1 MQVEVTIPE
10 NLSEITLGQYQRYI
24 KIQSELLEGGEL
36 DQKKEEFLMLKLI
49 EIFCNV
55 RGDDVLK
62 MRPSDIISIN
72 NILTDMLNLNP
83 NLVMRF
89 KMKGKEY
96 GFIPNLED
104 MTFGEYVDLDSNISD
119 FQEIHKAMAVLYR
132 PIEKKFKGQYTIKP
146 YEAKEADFMKAM
158 PMDVVFGSMIFFYH
172 LGSDLSKVMMDYL
185 QQEENRELHTQLLEL
200 SAKNGVG
207 ISQFLNSLKEML
219 HSSKISLN

>member
-55 RGDDVLK
+55 RGDYVLK

-72 NILTDMLNLNP
+72 NILTDMLNINP
-83 NLVMRF
+83 NLVMSF

-104 MTFGEYVDLDSNISD
+104 MSFGEYVDLDNYLSD
-119 FQEIHKAMAVLYR
+119 WDNMHKAMAVLYR
-132 PIEKKFKGQYTIKP
+132 PIKQKLGQKYIIND
-146 YEAKEADFMKAM
+146 YEVSDGEHLKEM
-158 PMDVVFGSMIFFYH
+158 PLDAVLGSVIFFYN
-172 LGSDLSKVMMDYL
+172 LGIALSKNIL
-185 QQEENRELHTQLLEL
+185 KSLEEQQETNLVEYI
-200 SAKNGVG
+200 SSDKNGVG
-207 ISQFLNSLKEML
+207 ISQYTHSLKGIL
-219 HSSKISLN
+219 DGLNISLN

>member
-1 MQVEVTIPE
+1 MKVDLVVP
-10 NLSEITLGQYQRYI
+10 NSLADITLGQYQKFVKISESNTDEKFISI
-24 KIQSELLEGGEL
+24 K
-36 DQKKEEFLMLKLI
+36 ML
-49 EIFCNV
+49 EIFCK
-55 RGDDVLK
+55 LK
-62 MRPSDIISIN
+62 LETIMTMKATSIKTVTAT
-72 NILTDMLNLNP
+72 LTEMFNAKQDLKHIFRMD
-83 NLVMRF
+83 
-89 KMKGKEY
+89 GIQY

-104 MTFGEYVDLDSNISD
+104 MTLGEYVDLDSNISD

-132 PIEKKFKGQYTIKP
+132 PIEKKFKGQYTIEP

>member
-1 MQVEVTIPE
+1 MKVDLVVP
-10 NLSEITLGQYQRYI
+10 NSLADITLGQYQKFVKISESNTDEKFISI
-24 KIQSELLEGGEL
+24 K
-36 DQKKEEFLMLKLI
+36 ML
-49 EIFCNV
+49 EIFCK
-55 RGDDVLK
+55 LK
-62 MRPSDIISIN
+62 LETIMTMKATSIKTVTAT
-72 NILTDMLNLNP
+72 LTEMFNAKQDLKHIFRMD
-83 NLVMRF
+83 
-89 KMKGKEY
+89 GIQY

-119 FQEIHKAMAVLYR
+119 FQEMHKAMAVLYR
-132 PIEKKFKGQYTIKP
+132 PIEKKFKGQYTIEP

>member
-1 MQVEVTIPE
+1 MKVDLVVP
-10 NLSEITLGQYQRYI
+10 NSLADITLGQYQKFVKISESNTDEKFISI
-24 KIQSELLEGGEL
+24 K
-36 DQKKEEFLMLKLI
+36 ML
-49 EIFCNV
+49 EIFCK
-55 RGDDVLK
+55 LK
-62 MRPSDIISIN
+62 LETIMTMKATSIKTVTAT
-72 NILTDMLNLNP
+72 LTEMFNAKQDLKHIFRMD
-83 NLVMRF
+83 
-89 KMKGKEY
+89 GIQY

-185 QQEENRELHTQLLEL
+185 HQEENRELHTQLLEH

>member
-1 MQVEVTIPE
+1 MKVDLVVP
-10 NLSEITLGQYQRYI
+10 NSLADITLGQYQKFVKISESNTDEKFISI
-24 KIQSELLEGGEL
+24 K
-36 DQKKEEFLMLKLI
+36 ML
-49 EIFCNV
+49 EIFCK
-55 RGDDVLK
+55 LK
-62 MRPSDIISIN
+62 LETIMTMKATSIKTVTAT
-72 NILTDMLNLNP
+72 LTEMFNAKQDLKHIFRMD
-83 NLVMRF
+83 
-89 KMKGKEY
+89 GIQY

-200 SAKNGVG
+200 STRNGVG
-207 ISQFLNSLKEML
+207 INQFLNSLKEML
-219 HSSKISLN
+219 NSSKISLN

>member
-1 MQVEVTIPE
+1 MKVDLVVP
-10 NLSEITLGQYQRYI
+10 NSLADITLGQYQKFVKISESNTDEKFISI
-24 KIQSELLEGGEL
+24 K
-36 DQKKEEFLMLKLI
+36 ML
-49 EIFCNV
+49 EIFCK
-55 RGDDVLK
+55 LK
-62 MRPSDIISIN
+62 LETIMTMKATSIKTVTAT
-72 NILTDMLNLNP
+72 LTEMFNAKQDLKHIFRMDG
-83 NLVMRF
+83 VQ
-89 KMKGKEY
+89 Y

-146 YEAKEADFMKAM
+146 YEAKEADFMRDM

-185 QQEENRELHTQLLEL
+185 QQEESRELHTQLLEL

-207 ISQFLNSLKEML
+207 INQFLNSLKEML

>member
-1 MQVEVTIPE
+1 MKVDLVVP
-10 NLSEITLGQYQRYI
+10 NSLADITLGQYQKFVKISESNTDEKFISI
-24 KIQSELLEGGEL
+24 K
-36 DQKKEEFLMLKLI
+36 ML
-49 EIFCNV
+49 EIFCK
-55 RGDDVLK
+55 LK
-62 MRPSDIISIN
+62 LETIMTMKATSIKTVTAT
-72 NILTDMLNLNP
+72 LTEMFNAKQDLKHIFRMD
-83 NLVMRF
+83 
-89 KMKGKEY
+89 GIQY

-200 SAKNGVG
+200 STRNGAG
-207 ISQFLNSLKEML
+207 ISQFLNSLSQML
-219 HSSKISLN
+219 QNSKISLN

>member
-1 MQVEVTIPE
+1 MKVDLVVP
-10 NLSEITLGQYQRYI
+10 NSLADITLGQYQKFVKISESNTDEKFISI
-24 KIQSELLEGGEL
+24 K
-36 DQKKEEFLMLKLI
+36 ML
-49 EIFCNV
+49 EIFCK
-55 RGDDVLK
+55 LK
-62 MRPSDIISIN
+62 LETIMTMKATSIKTVTAT
-72 NILTDMLNLNP
+72 LTEMFNAKQDLKHIFRMD
-83 NLVMRF
+83 
-89 KMKGKEY
+89 GIQY

-146 YEAKEADFMKAM
+146 YEAKEADFMRAM

-185 QQEENRELHTQLLEL
+185 QQEESRELHTQLLEL

-207 ISQFLNSLKEML
+207 INQFLNSLKEML

>member
-1 MQVEVTIPE
+1 MKVDLVVP
-10 NLSEITLGQYQRYI
+10 NSLADITLGQYQKFVKISESNTDEKFISI
-24 KIQSELLEGGEL
+24 K
-36 DQKKEEFLMLKLI
+36 ML
-49 EIFCNV
+49 EIFCK
-55 RGDDVLK
+55 LK
-62 MRPSDIISIN
+62 LETIMTMKATSIKTVTAT
-72 NILTDMLNLNP
+72 LTEMFNAKQDLKHIFRMD
-83 NLVMRF
+83 
-89 KMKGKEY
+89 GIQY

-132 PIEKKFKGQYTIKP
+132 PIEKKFKGQYTIEP

>member
-1 MQVEVTIPE
+1 MKVDLVVP
-10 NLSEITLGQYQRYI
+10 NSLADITLGQYQKFVKISESNTDEKFISI
-24 KIQSELLEGGEL
+24 K
-36 DQKKEEFLMLKLI
+36 ML
-49 EIFCNV
+49 EIFCK
-55 RGDDVLK
+55 LK
-62 MRPSDIISIN
+62 LETIMTMKATSIKTVTAT
-72 NILTDMLNLNP
+72 LTEMFNAKQDLKHIFRMD
-83 NLVMRF
+83 
-89 KMKGKEY
+89 GIQY

-185 QQEENRELHTQLLEL
+185 HQEENRELHTQLLEL

-219 HSSKISLN
+219 HSSQISLN

>member
-1 MQVEVTIPE
+1 MKVDLVVP
-10 NLSEITLGQYQRYI
+10 NSLADITLGQYQKFVKISESNTDEKFISI
-24 KIQSELLEGGEL
+24 K
-36 DQKKEEFLMLKLI
+36 ML
-49 EIFCNV
+49 EIFCK
-55 RGDDVLK
+55 LK
-62 MRPSDIISIN
+62 LETIMTMKATSIKTVTAT
-72 NILTDMLNLNP
+72 LTEMFNAKQDLKHIFRMD
-83 NLVMRF
+83 
-89 KMKGKEY
+89 GIQY

-146 YEAKEADFMKAM
+146 YEAKEADFMRDM

-185 QQEENRELHTQLLEL
+185 QQEESRELHTQLLEL

-207 ISQFLNSLKEML
+207 INQFLNSLKEML

>member
-1 MQVEVTIPE
+1 MKVDLVVP
-10 NLSEITLGQYQRYI
+10 NSLADITLGQYQKFVKISESNTDEKFISI
-24 KIQSELLEGGEL
+24 K
-36 DQKKEEFLMLKLI
+36 ML
-49 EIFCNV
+49 EIFCK
-55 RGDDVLK
+55 LK
-62 MRPSDIISIN
+62 LETIMTMKATSIKTVTAT
-72 NILTDMLNLNP
+72 LTEMFNAKQDLKHIFRMD
-83 NLVMRF
+83 
-89 KMKGKEY
+89 GIQY

-185 QQEENRELHTQLLEL
+185 LQEENRELHTQLLEL
-200 SAKNGVG
+200 STRNGAG
-207 ISQFLNSLKEML
+207 ISQFLNSLSQML
-219 HSSKISLN
+219 QNSKISLN

>member
-1 MQVEVTIPE
+1 MKVDLVVP
-10 NLSEITLGQYQRYI
+10 NSLADITLGQYQKFVKISESNTDEKFISI
-24 KIQSELLEGGEL
+24 K
-36 DQKKEEFLMLKLI
+36 ML
-49 EIFCNV
+49 EIFCK
-55 RGDDVLK
+55 LK
-62 MRPSDIISIN
+62 LETIMTMKATSIKTVTAT
-72 NILTDMLNLNP
+72 LTEMFNAKQDLKHIFRMD
-83 NLVMRF
+83 
-89 KMKGKEY
+89 GIQY

-185 QQEENRELHTQLLEL
+185 HQEENRELHTQLLEL

>member
-1 MQVEVTIPE
+1 MKVDLVVP
-10 NLSEITLGQYQRYI
+10 NSLADITLGQYQKFVKISESNTDEKFISI
-24 KIQSELLEGGEL
+24 K
-36 DQKKEEFLMLKLI
+36 ML
-49 EIFCNV
+49 EIFCK
-55 RGDDVLK
+55 LK
-62 MRPSDIISIN
+62 LETIMTMKATSIKTVTAT
-72 NILTDMLNLNP
+72 LTEMFNAKQDLKHIFRMD
-83 NLVMRF
+83 
-89 KMKGKEY
+89 GIQY

>member
-1 MQVEVTIPE
+1 MKVDLVVP
-10 NLSEITLGQYQRYI
+10 NSLADITLGQYQKFVKISESNTDEKFISI
-24 KIQSELLEGGEL
+24 K
-36 DQKKEEFLMLKLI
+36 ML
-49 EIFCNV
+49 EIFCK
-55 RGDDVLK
+55 LK
-62 MRPSDIISIN
+62 LETIMTMKATSIKTVTAT
-72 NILTDMLNLNP
+72 LTEMFNAKQDLKHIFRMD
-83 NLVMRF
+83 
-89 KMKGKEY
+89 GIQY

-185 QQEENRELHTQLLEL
+185 HQEENKELHTQLLEL
-200 SAKNGVG
+200 STRNSVG
-207 ISQFLNSLKEML
+207 ISQFLSSLKEIL
-219 HSSKISLN
+219 HNSKISLN

>member
-1 MQVEVTIPE
+1 MKVDLVVP
-10 NLSEITLGQYQRYI
+10 NSLADITLGQYQKFVKISESNTDEKFISI
-24 KIQSELLEGGEL
+24 K
-36 DQKKEEFLMLKLI
+36 ML
-49 EIFCNV
+49 EIFCK
-55 RGDDVLK
+55 LK
-62 MRPSDIISIN
+62 LETIMTMKATSIKTVTAT
-72 NILTDMLNLNP
+72 LTEMFNAKQDLKHIFRMD
-83 NLVMRF
+83 
-89 KMKGKEY
+89 GIQY

-185 QQEENRELHTQLLEL
+185 HQEENRELHTQLLEL
-200 SAKNGVG
+200 STRNSVG
-207 ISQFLNSLKEML
+207 ISQFLSSLKEIL
-219 HSSKISLN
+219 HNSKISLN

>member
-1 MQVEVTIPE
+1 MKVDLVVP
-10 NLSEITLGQYQRYI
+10 NSLADITLGQYQKFVKISESNTDEKFISI
-24 KIQSELLEGGEL
+24 K
-36 DQKKEEFLMLKLI
+36 ML
-49 EIFCNV
+49 EIFCK
-55 RGDDVLK
+55 LK
-62 MRPSDIISIN
+62 LETIMTMKATSIKTVTAT
-72 NILTDMLNLNP
+72 LTEMFNAKQDLKHIFRMD
-83 NLVMRF
+83 
-89 KMKGKEY
+89 GIQY

-146 YEAKEADFMKAM
+146 YEAKAADFMRDM

-185 QQEENRELHTQLLEL
+185 QQEESRELHTQLLEL

-207 ISQFLNSLKEML
+207 INQFLNSLKEML

>member
-1 MQVEVTIPE
+1 MKVDLVVP
-10 NLSEITLGQYQRYI
+10 NSLADITLGQYQKFVKISESNTDEKFISI
-24 KIQSELLEGGEL
+24 K
-36 DQKKEEFLMLKLI
+36 ML
-49 EIFCNV
+49 EIFCK
-55 RGDDVLK
+55 LK
-62 MRPSDIISIN
+62 LETIMTMKATSIKTVTAT
-72 NILTDMLNLNP
+72 LTEMFNAKQDLKHIFRMD
-83 NLVMRF
+83 
-89 KMKGKEY
+89 GIQY

-185 QQEENRELHTQLLEL
+185 LQEENKELHTQLLEL
-200 SAKNGVG
+200 STRNGAG
-207 ISQFLNSLKEML
+207 ISQFLNSLSQML
-219 HSSKISLN
+219 QNSKISLN

>member
-1 MQVEVTIPE
+1 MKVDLVVP
-10 NLSEITLGQYQRYI
+10 NSLADITLGQYQKFVKISESNTDEKFISI
-24 KIQSELLEGGEL
+24 K
-36 DQKKEEFLMLKLI
+36 ML
-49 EIFCNV
+49 EIFCK
-55 RGDDVLK
+55 LK
-62 MRPSDIISIN
+62 LETIMTMKATSIKTVTAT
-72 NILTDMLNLNP
+72 LTEMFNAKQDLKHIFRMD
-83 NLVMRF
+83 
-89 KMKGKEY
+89 GIQY

-185 QQEENRELHTQLLEL
+185 HQEENRELHTQLLEL
-200 SAKNGVG
+200 STKNGVG
-207 ISQFLNSLKEML
+207 INQFLNSLKEML
-219 HSSKISLN
+219 NSSKISLN

>member
-1 MQVEVTIPE
+1 MKVDLVVP
-10 NLSEITLGQYQRYI
+10 NSLADITLGQYQKFVKISESNTDEKFISI
-24 KIQSELLEGGEL
+24 K
-36 DQKKEEFLMLKLI
+36 ML
-49 EIFCNV
+49 EIFCK
-55 RGDDVLK
+55 LK
-62 MRPSDIISIN
+62 LETIMTMKATSIKTVTAT
-72 NILTDMLNLNP
+72 LTEMFNAKQDLKHIFRMD
-83 NLVMRF
+83 
-89 KMKGKEY
+89 GIQY

-132 PIEKKFKGQYTIKP
+132 PIEKKFKGQYTIEP

-185 QQEENRELHTQLLEL
+185 HQEENRELHTQLLEL

>member
-1 MQVEVTIPE
+1 MKVDLVVP
-10 NLSEITLGQYQRYI
+10 NSLADITLGQYQKFVKISESNTDEKFISI
-24 KIQSELLEGGEL
+24 K
-36 DQKKEEFLMLKLI
+36 ML
-49 EIFCNV
+49 EIFCK
-55 RGDDVLK
+55 LK
-62 MRPSDIISIN
+62 LETIMTMKATSIKTVTAT
-72 NILTDMLNLNP
+72 LTEMFNAKQDLKHIFRMD
-83 NLVMRF
+83 
-89 KMKGKEY
+89 GIQY

-207 ISQFLNSLKEML
+207 INQFLNSLKEML

>member
-1 MQVEVTIPE
+1 MKVDLVVP
-10 NLSEITLGQYQRYI
+10 NSLADITLGQYQKFVKISESNTDEKFISI
-24 KIQSELLEGGEL
+24 K
-36 DQKKEEFLMLKLI
+36 ML
-49 EIFCNV
+49 EIFCK
-55 RGDDVLK
+55 LK
-62 MRPSDIISIN
+62 LETIMTMKATSIKTVTAT
-72 NILTDMLNLNP
+72 LTEMFNAKQDLKHIFRMDG
-83 NLVMRF
+83 VQ
-89 KMKGKEY
+89 Y

-146 YEAKEADFMKAM
+146 YEAKESDFMKAM

-185 QQEENRELHTQLLEL
+185 HQEENRELHTQLLEL

>member
-1 MQVEVTIPE
+1 MKVDLVVP
-10 NLSEITLGQYQRYI
+10 NSLADITLGQYQKFVKISESNTDEKFISI
-24 KIQSELLEGGEL
+24 K
-36 DQKKEEFLMLKLI
+36 ML
-49 EIFCNV
+49 EIFCK
-55 RGDDVLK
+55 LK
-62 MRPSDIISIN
+62 LETIMTMKATSIKTVTAT
-72 NILTDMLNLNP
+72 LTEMFNAKQDLKHIFRMD
-83 NLVMRF
+83 
-89 KMKGKEY
+89 GIQY

-119 FQEIHKAMAVLYR
+119 SQEIHKAMAVLYR

-146 YEAKEADFMKAM
+146 YEAKEADFMRDM

-185 QQEENRELHTQLLEL
+185 QQEESRELHTQLLEL

-207 ISQFLNSLKEML
+207 INQFLNSLKEML